1 MRLHLKNISPEV
13 HGMITEHK
21 ASHNH
26 KNLDDTVT
34 CLIKNAMQN
43 FNNRD
48 IHEDSTALIRFHLM
62 EIDRLKV
69 ENCKLRTENDKIRFP
84 HFEPCIVNKRD
95 GDKERIEVARMAQE
109 LYDEE
114 IINQIGAFRKPTD
127 EEKKAIIKQS
137 EVAHG

>member
-1 MRLHLKNISPEV
+1 MMRLHLKNISPVV

-43 FNNRD
+43 FDNRD
-48 IHEDSTALIRFHLM
+48 IHEDSTALIRFHLQ

-69 ENCKLRTENDKIRFP
+69 ENCKLRTENDLLRFKNAVDSMVP
-84 HFEPCIVNKRD
+84 P
-95 GDKERIEVARMAQE
+95 
-109 LYDEE
+109 
-114 IINQIGAFRKPTD
+114 
-127 EEKKAIIKQS
+127 